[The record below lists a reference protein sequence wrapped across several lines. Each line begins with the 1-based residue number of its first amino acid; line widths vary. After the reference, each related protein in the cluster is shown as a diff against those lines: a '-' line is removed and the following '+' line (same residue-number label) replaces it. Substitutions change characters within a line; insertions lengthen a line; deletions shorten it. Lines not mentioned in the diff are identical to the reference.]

1 MLNRLERAD
10 RAHSAMHPMVR
21 WNMVYS
27 KLYSLRAECHSL
39 VLQERPQSVAFLS
52 IGILAANIRISKGD
66 LVVFYVAFA
75 PPTGPFRCSTQLK
88 RKSTRYPAIST
99 VST

>member
-39 VLQERPQSVAFLS
+39 VLQERPQSVTVLS

-66 LVVFYVAFA
+66 LVVTIFMYHLLHLRVLFDA
-75 PPTGPFRCSTQLK
+75 PPN
-88 RKSTRYPAIST
+88 
-99 VST
+99 